1 MRTVVYY
8 ICKRSL
14 KLRNESELTEDGVA
28 CQIKPHGEKYTRY
41 YCLSCWRKE
50 LEISKGVKHG

>member
-1 MRTVVYY
+1 MRIVVCH
-8 ICKRSL
+8 ICKRSI
-14 KLRNESELTEDGVA
+14 KLRNESELHEDSVA
-28 CQIKPHGEKYTRY
+28 CQIKPRGEHTRY